1 MKERKSGILLHITS
15 LPGKYGIGTLG
26 EEAYKFVDFLSETKQ
41 TYWQILPLG
50 HTGFGNSP
58 YSSYSAFAGNSF
70 LIDVDALPFYEN
82 SLNSIFCKKVN
93 FEKVKENKLPLLYKI
108 AEKFLK
114 SDIDKSEYNTFREE
128 QSYWLFD
135 YSFFISLKEFFNEK
149 PLSEFEKNIQFRKN
163 DILNSLKEELK
174 SKIEQNQVIQ
184 HFFFQ
189 QWFKLKKYANEKG
202 IKIIGDVPFYV
213 AGDSADVWVNP
224 EIFMLNKNLTP
235 IKVAGVPPDYF
246 SETGQLW
253 GNPVYDWES
262 SKKTNYKW
270 WQERM
275 KMNLN
280 LFDIVRIDHFR
291 AFSEF
296 WAIPFGDKTA
306 ENGEW
311 ISGPEDAFLDIIL
324 KDNKKII
331 AEDLGLLSEG
341 VERLLEKYDLPGMKI
356 LQFAFSSGASNSFL
370 PHNYTKN
377 CVAYTGTHDNDTSNG
392 IFENFQD
399 YEIKF
404 YREYSWA
411 SDNKFAHNL
420 IKLVFASVANTAI
433 IPLQDVLEQGKKGR
447 MNTPGTIKNNW
458 EWKFEFEDIKP
469 KYKEFLKHITETY
482 GRE

>member
-1 MKERKSGILLHITS
+1 MQKRKSGILLHISS
-15 LPGKYGIGTLG
+15 LPGKYGIGTFG

-58 YSSYSAFAGNSF
+58 YSSYSAFAGNPF
-70 LIDVDALPFYEN
+70 FIDIEALPFYEN
-82 SLNSIFCKKVN
+82 ELKTSSLKNVDFK
-93 FEKVKENKLPLLYKI
+93 KVKEKNLPLLYEI
-108 AEKFLK
+108 AEKFIN
-114 SDIDKSEYNTFREE
+114 SDIDKSAFNNFKEA
-128 QSYWLFD
+128 QAYWLSD
-135 YSFFISLKEFFNEK
+135 YAFFVALKDFYEQK
-149 PLSEFEKNIQFRKN
+149 PLSFFE
-163 DILNSLKEELK
+163 NSLKKRESVVLK
-174 SKIEQNQVIQ
+174 SYQEKLKNEIEQNEVIQ
-184 HFFFQ
+184 FFFFE
-189 QWFKLKKYANEKG
+189 QWFKLKKYANEKEV
-202 IKIIGDVPFYV
+202 KIIGDIPFYV

-224 EIFMLNKNLTP
+224 EIFMLNKNLAP

-253 GNPVYDWES
+253 GNPVYDWDA

-275 KMNLN
+275 KMNLD

-296 WAIPFGDKTA
+296 WAIPFGDETA

-311 ISGPEDAFLDIIL
+311 LPGPEDAFLDIIL

-341 VERLLEKYDLPGMKI
+341 VEQLLKKYDLPGMKI
-356 LQFAFSSGASNSFL
+356 LQFAFSSGASNAFL
-370 PHNYTKN
+370 PHNYSKS
-377 CVAYTGTHDNDTSNG
+377 CVAYTGTHDNDTSSG
-392 IFENFQD
+392 VFEDFKD
-399 YEIKF
+399 YETKF

-420 IKLVFASVANTAI
+420 IKMVFASCANTAI
-433 IPLQDVLEQGKKGR
+433 IPLQDLLELGKDGR
-447 MNTPGTIKNNW
+447 MNTPGTIGTNW
-458 EWKFEFEDIKP
+458 EWRFEFKDIKP
-469 KYKEFLKHITETY
+469 KYKDFLKHITETF
-482 GRE
+482 GRV